1 MHGSATWLL
10 PALGSCLAVRADD
23 DQARLKC
30 VATVPGL
37 RTYTETVHLNV
48 DCKLLLAAQTPLRYC
63 AVLLCPDRV
72 CLSVYVCPSA
82 NMSPELQVRSLLDLI
97 FVHVTGGRGSVL
109 LWRRCEILWTSGG

>member
-1 MHGSATWLL
+1 M
-10 PALGSCLAVRADD
+10 
-23 DQARLKC
+23 
-30 VATVPGL
+30 ATVPGL

-82 NMSPELQVRSLLDLI
+82 NMSPELQVRSSLDLI

-109 LWRRCEILWTSGG
+109 LWQRCEILCTSGFMDDVNVYTGPGAESDIYNKSKAYN